1 VLNQVK
7 RSCDH
12 SLEQFDPRKLGHAV
26 ILCCTIHNLRG
37 NDDQCPFDLV
47 VHLRFYQTRDCRF
60 PIIASICQPIG
71 SKQGKIITCSCSVPP
86 SLFNLFAPFL
96 RCFLRWC
103 KKKRGWVKE
112 LIFIYDVHAFMDVE
126 NYAVFFPSRFWV
138 KRAWYIFIET
148 VWPKRKRIS
157 RLLLPYLSPQNS
169 SNFERYTLH
178 VYVDTEDD

>member
-1 VLNQVK
+1 MIFMQVVKDWFPSRKESKMIGASKRWHNKPLVARLFFVTHLGMCLINQVK

-96 RCFLRWC
+96 RCFLRWY

-112 LIFIYDVHAFMDVE
+112 LIFMMFMHL
-126 NYAVFFPSRFWV
+126 W
-138 KRAWYIFIET
+138 T
-148 VWPKRKRIS
+148 LRITPCS
-157 RLLLPYLSPQNS
+157 SPPDS
-169 SNFERYTLH
+169 G
-178 VYVDTEDD
+178 

>member
-1 VLNQVK
+1 MLNQVK

-71 SKQGKIITCSCSVPP
+71 SKQGKIIIVLVVSHPLFLTFLLLSFAVSLDDTKRKGGGLKSLFLWCSCIYGRWELRRVLPLQILGKTGLIYIYWNCLTKEKKDQSFTFTLLVPP
-86 SLFNLFAPFL
+86 
-96 RCFLRWC
+96 
-103 KKKRGWVKE
+103 K
-112 LIFIYDVHAFMDVE
+112 LI
-126 NYAVFFPSRFWV
+126 
-138 KRAWYIFIET
+138 
-148 VWPKRKRIS
+148 
-157 RLLLPYLSPQNS
+157 
-169 SNFERYTLH
+169 
-178 VYVDTEDD
+178 